1 MVSNHSK
8 VGYEPTLIPDH
19 TGVAESIG
27 IEPNTLTGTSRLA
40 GGPYRHQG
48 LLSIVLIIGLEPITS
63 DVSGRRS
70 HQLIYMSIFAD
81 QAGLEP
87 TIP

>member
-1 MVSNHSK
+1 MP
-8 VGYEPTLIPDH
+8 ED
-19 TGVAESIG
+19 
-27 IEPNTLTGTSRLA
+27 TSRLA

-70 HQLIYMSIFAD
+70 HQLSYMSVKVDFAHV
-81 QAGLEP
+81 QGLLC
-87 TIP
+87 